1 MTRKPFEGKRDK
13 YRIGIMAIL
22 LAGSCSLTYYFHA
35 VSNTGTVFTHFF
47 YIPIILASLWWGRKG
62 IFVALFLAAF
72 LILSHIFLRVGALTA
87 NDYLRAV
94 MFIIVA
100 LIFAILSERI
110 ASKELETELAYAE
123 LNQIFNTTSDGM
135 RVVDK
140 EFNVLRTNETFSSL
154 SGVDQEEARGKKC
167 YEVFRNPL
175 CHTSGCPLTR
185 ILRGEEH
192 VRCDVE
198 KERKDGA
205 IVPCILT
212 AVPFRGP
219 DGELLGIVEDF
230 KDITERKE
238 AEKALS
244 ESETKYRTIFETT
257 GTATIIIEQDTIIS
271 TANAEF
277 EKLSGYSKKE
287 IEGKK
292 SWTEF
297 IVQDDLDRMT
307 DYHQLRRVDPDA
319 APRTYEFEFID
330 RQRMIKDILGTF
342 AMIPGTSQSVASF
355 LDISERK
362 RGEEALQKSEKQLRF
377 LSSQLLTAQEAERKR
392 IAQELHDDIGQILS
406 AIKFGVEDTLTLMS
420 NGRSSA
426 SAKALEGLI
435 PLVQNGIE
443 EVRRIC
449 MDLRPSIL
457 DDLGILATI
466 SWFCR
471 EFHTIY
477 SGIEIETQ
485 ISVQEDEVPGV
496 LKTAIYRVLQ
506 EACNNIAKHS
516 KADHVRLSLTKTDNT
531 LDLTVEDNGSGFDLQ
546 AALSPDGA
554 RTGLGLASMKERTEL
569 AGGSFSIESTAGAGT
584 TVRASW
590 LCSETSSIW

>member
-330 RQRMIKDILGTF
+330 RQRMIKDILGPF